1 MSRPTPEELITE
13 WERRKMVKAAERA
26 VIEAAMASYCIDD
39 DDLLAAVSKLREARG
54 DAFVQA
60 SEDLGI

>member
-26 VIEAAMASYCIDD
+26 VIEAAEEWAGQMEFMDVLKPSAVV
-39 DDLLAAVSKLREARG
+39 LLAAVSKLRETRG
-54 DAFVQA
+54 
-60 SEDLGI
+60 E